1 MWTEILTMICSTF
14 PLFHTAIMELNLRN
28 ILNVLHK
35 ADFADAHWE
44 RLGQQLKIRQ
54 PRLAT
59 IAANRFGQAD
69 NCMVDTI
76 TQWLNTDTEASWER
90 LAEAVAIVQGY
101 GKVNA
106 DTIRREAGIG
116 KLRLILGQV
125 HVYNDKLN
133 IPQMRLFLLN
143 ETFAHL

>member
-1 MWTEILTMICSTF
+1 MWTEILAMMCSTF
-14 PLFHTAIMELNLRN
+14 SLFHTAKMELNQRN

-35 ADFADAHWE
+35 ANFSDADWDF
-44 RLGQQLKIRQ
+44 LGQELKIKRAN
-54 PRLAT
+54 LSA
-59 IAANRFGQAD
+59 IKANRFGQA
-69 NCMVDTI
+69 NHCMVDTI

-101 GKVNA
+101 GEVNA

-125 HVYNDKLN
+125 YKAKLN
-133 IPQMRLFLLN
+133 IFIGVII
-143 ETFAHL
+143 FAQ